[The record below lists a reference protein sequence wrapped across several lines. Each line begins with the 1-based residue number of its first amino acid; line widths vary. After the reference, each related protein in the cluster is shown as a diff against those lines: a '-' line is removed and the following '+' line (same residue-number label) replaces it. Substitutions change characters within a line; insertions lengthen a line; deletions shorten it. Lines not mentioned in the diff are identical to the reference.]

1 MEVGLGGHST
11 ETFLFCPLSAE
22 EHTHD
27 KDPRSHRAAVMRTEH
42 HRKRCTCHQ
51 RLPSSPLRSM
61 EGSERL
67 PQPMAV
73 CACGC
78 FISAY
83 FSQSSAMG
91 GVQFGTPCILDAG
104 D

>member
-27 KDPRSHRAAVMRTEH
+27 KDPRSHRATAHGTPPEKMYLSSAASI
-42 HRKRCTCHQ
+42 
-51 RLPSSPLRSM
+51 LPSSINGRIGEPPSTH
-61 EGSERL
+61 GG
-67 PQPMAV
+67 V
-73 CACGC
+73 CVRVLHLSLLFTVVRHG
-78 FISAY
+78 
-83 FSQSSAMG
+83 G